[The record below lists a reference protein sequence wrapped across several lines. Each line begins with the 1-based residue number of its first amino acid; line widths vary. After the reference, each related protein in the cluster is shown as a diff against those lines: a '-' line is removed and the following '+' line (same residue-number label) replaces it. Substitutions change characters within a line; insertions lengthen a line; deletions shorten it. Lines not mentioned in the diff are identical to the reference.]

1 MKQFHMKEALL
12 EKNNTKY
19 VYLSYN
25 INILDSGASKVFR

>member
-1 MKQFHMKEALL
+1 MKQSHVKEALL
-12 EKNNTKY
+12 EKNITKY